1 MRHHSVAQPESV
13 ADMAHRLLLGAAE
26 FRQEEILLTPQAV
39 NHDDNFAREQAD
51 RRGRAVAV
59 ATLIQALNEYD
70 GSWLDVG
77 PARDIARRVVDA
89 YLKNGGKR

>member
-1 MRHHSVAQPESV
+1 MRHHILPPSDAEG
-13 ADMAHRLLLGAAE
+13 MARSMLHGITQ
-26 FRQEEILLTPQAV
+26 QEEILLTSQAV
-39 NHDDNFAREQAD
+39 NYDDDFAREQAD

-89 YLKNGGKR
+89 YLKNGGTR